1 MKTVFLV
8 IIILLAPI
16 SIWEYITGKI
26 IDIAFT
32 GILAYRKEVKKKF
45 LLFILT
51 KFFIWMFFLASIVM
65 TYEMLFVVGSGDLRR
80 VRGGLIVIC
89 FLIVYPFAM
98 VRKWYASWVKETT
111 SGNNKN
117 EPAA

>member
-51 KFFIWMFFLASIVM
+51 KFLIWMFFLASIVM
-65 TYEMLFVVGSGDLRR
+65 TYQMLFVVGSGDLRR

-89 FLIVYPFAM
+89 LLIVYPFAM
-98 VRKWYASWVKETT
+98 VRKWYASWVKETI
-111 SGNNKN
+111 SGDNKN